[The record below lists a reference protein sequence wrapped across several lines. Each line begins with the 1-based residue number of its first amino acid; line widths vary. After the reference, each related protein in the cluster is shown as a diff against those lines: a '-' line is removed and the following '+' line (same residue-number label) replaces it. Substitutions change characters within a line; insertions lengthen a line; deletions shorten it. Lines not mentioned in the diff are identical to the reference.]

1 MDLNNAN
8 QNAERLNETFNAIEQ
23 AIRNSTQAS
32 ADLTDQTR
40 SLTEE
45 LKDQLGIRS
54 RQTEGD
60 RALLQVSRDITK
72 SAQENK
78 VILGQQGSLAKQITI
93 EEKQIEAAK
102 REQSILSKTL
112 SDEEIKRA
120 DKIAGAVKAQ
130 QAQLS
135 KIDELK
141 AQIGAQEGNATAEQL
156 SRLAREEGILSNI
169 ENQVAKQ
176 LEGASN
182 EAQRLA
188 LANQLIESAQEN
200 LAASEKEEATQQRI
214 NSAMG
219 VAGNIIAGLSE
230 VAGKFGKAFNL
241 DKVAA
246 DMKKFT
252 EEAQRAEDELAE
264 LEGREAQV
272 ISRTAALG
280 VGLKSAFNNLGSFLT
295 DPSVVFGAIMHGFNE
310 VEKEQQNFRRL
321 TGQNADAFRGINGSL
336 TTTSQYL
343 KGMVT
348 LSKELGVNAN
358 VVFPP
363 ETVTTVTEL
372 VEQMGMAGAEAAK
385 LAQLSQISGTN
396 LKENAKQIEKGFKN
410 FVQQNGVALNFGD
423 IMSDVANVSAATS
436 VSLGNNPKKIQDAAL
451 AAAKLGLSMAQVE
464 KISESLLNFES
475 SIQKEMEAE
484 LLTGTQLNLEK
495 ARELALA
502 GDIAGVA
509 EEIGKNQE
517 LNQAFAKGNV
527 IQQKALAESLGMSR
541 EDMAQMILQQKIQSG
556 LSTEQAAK
564 AANISLD
571 EAKRLTTQQ
580 QITESLQKMA
590 QAVAPILSVISSL
603 LSNSFVLYTT
613 MATLAAVYINKL
625 IPAVGKYVLTQVKS
639 LNLTKLQN
647 IASKAL
653 NVIKGAT
660 ITLMNSEF
668 MVKTKDFVLSK
679 AKAAQD
685 AIINGYMVVRN
696 TLMNTAIGRYLAL
709 GAAKLVDTIRTWA
722 GVGATVAQTT
732 ANAGLAASQTTLGT
746 TGAAAGGGM
755 AAAGAGLGAFGAA
768 AAPAI
773 PVILAIGAALLMASP
788 AIYAFSFVIEALGNI
803 IIGALQSL
811 PPIITAIAEG
821 FTMFLGAITFE
832 KAAAL
837 PLVGLGLVSLAA
849 GVMAM
854 VVTLPFL
861 PFAALGIWALS
872 YALTPLIE
880 SIAEAGPGLE
890 ALSGSLISMTS
901 TIPLLYG
908 VAAGLGVLASAAASL
923 GFASPLIIAGS
934 FAISTL
940 GLAMIPL
947 SIGFERMAAANVEGL
962 VTSLQGLAGV
972 APQLFGVAAGLGA
985 ISVGLAGIAG
995 TGLLALPIIGALTAL
1010 GTVSEGLSSIFG
1022 GGGTNEDKTATKDEG
1037 SMKAIEQKLDQLIA
1051 VVSEGGDVYIDGS
1064 KVGKTLQL
1072 ASSKMG

>member
-1 MDLNNAN
+1 MASGDGLGNANKNVQDLNKNLSA
-8 QNAERLNETFNAIEQ
+8 TEQ
-23 AIRNSTQAS
+23 AINNSTQAA
-32 ADLTDQTR
+32 ADLTGQTR

-54 RQTEGD
+54 KQTEGD
-60 RALLQVSRDITK
+60 KSLLQVSRDITK

-78 VILGQQGSLAKQITI
+78 VILGQQGSLAKQIFK

-112 SDEEIKRA
+112 GDEEIKRA

-135 KIDELK
+135 KIDGLK
-141 AQIGAQEGNATAEQL
+141 AQIADQEGNANAEQL

-169 ENQVAKQ
+169 ENQVSKQ
-176 LEGASN
+176 LEGASS

-188 LANQLIESAQEN
+188 LSNQLIKSAQEN
-200 LAASEKEEATQQRI
+200 LAASEEEEATQQRI

-241 DKVAA
+241 DKVAT

-252 EEAQRAEDELAE
+252 EEAQRAEDELAK

-295 DPSVVFGAIMHGFNE
+295 DPTVVFGAIMHGFNE

-348 LSKELGVNAN
+348 LTKELGVNAN
-358 VVFPP
+358 VAFDSK
-363 ETVTTVTEL
+363 TVTTVTEL
-372 VEQMGMAGAEAAK
+372 VEEMGMAGKEAAQLAK
-385 LAQLSQISGTN
+385 LSKLSGTN
-396 LKENAKQIEKGFKN
+396 LKSNLKAVEGQFKS
-410 FVQQNGVALNFGD
+410 FVKTNGVALNFGD
-423 IMSDVANVSAATS
+423 ILNDIGSVSAATAI
-436 VSLGNNPKKIQDAAL
+436 SLGNNPQKIGQAAME
-451 AAAKLGLSMAQVE
+451 AKKLGLTLEQVDN
-464 KISESLLNFES
+464 IASSLLDFES
-475 SIQKEMEAE
+475 SIQAELEAE
-484 LLTGTQLNLEK
+484 LLTGKSLNLEK

-502 GDIAGVA
+502 NDLEGVA
-509 EEIGKNQE
+509 KEIGN
-517 LNQAFAKGNV
+517 NQAILSAFATGNRKE
-527 IQQKALAESLGMSR
+527 QEATAKAMGMSR
-541 EDMAQMILQQKIQSG
+541 NDMAKMIMDQKIAGG
-556 LSTEQAAK
+556 LSVEQAA
-564 AANISLD
+564 AAADISLE

-580 QITESLQKMA
+580 QISESMEKMA
-590 QAVAPILSVISSL
+590 QAIAPILSGIASL

-613 MATLAAVYINKL
+613 MGTLAAVYI
-625 IPAVGKYVLTQVKS
+625 
-639 LNLTKLQN
+639 TKLLPAKIQDLVITKAGN
-647 IASKAL
+647 VASSAL

-679 AKAAQD
+679 AKVAQD

-696 TLMNTAIGRYLAL
+696 ALMNTAVGRYLAL
-709 GAAKLVDTIRTWA
+709 GAAKLVDTVRTWA
-722 GVGATVAQTT
+722 GVGATTAQAA
-732 ANAGLAASQTTLGT
+732 ANTGLATSQTALGT

-803 IIGALQSL
+803 IIGVLQSL

-837 PLVGLGLVSLAA
+837 PLVGIGLVALAA
-849 GVMAM
+849 GVVAMAA
-854 VVTLPFL
+854 VTPFL
-861 PFAALGIWALS
+861 PLAALGIWGLSWALEPLTES
-872 YALTPLIE
+872 MAAL
-880 SIAEAGPGLE
+880 GPNLQ
-890 ALSGSLISMTS
+890 M
-901 TIPLLYG
+901 
-908 VAAGLGVLASAAASL
+908 
-923 GFASPLIIAGS
+923 
-934 FAISTL
+934 IST
-940 GLAMIPL
+940 
-947 SIGFERMAAANVEGL
+947 GL
-962 VTSLQGLAGV
+962 VSLTGIAPTLFSV
-972 APQLFGVAAGLGA
+972 ASGLGA
-985 ISVGLAGIAG
+985 ISVGLASMAVAG
-995 TGLLALPIIGALTAL
+995 FMALPIIGALTAL
-1010 GTVSEGLSSIFG
+1010 GTVSGALGSMFG
-1022 GGGTNEDKTATKDEG
+1022 GGEESSSKDDGSLKKVED
-1037 SMKAIEQKLDQLIA
+1037 KLDQLIA
-1051 VVSEGGDVYIDGS
+1051 IVSTGGDVYIDGS